1 MDSASE
7 HPADISGINTF
18 SIKGKTSFDL
28 YSFLRK
34 KRMITSISS
43 FQTSTH
49 FFKRKD
55 LNDIVRVSFHYFNKK
70 KEVDYL
76 VSSINNFTK
85 KIK

>member
-1 MDSASE
+1 MTIYE
-7 HPADISGINTF
+7 NERLISGINTF
-18 SIKGKTSFDL
+18 SIKGKAAFDI

-34 KRMITSISS
+34 KGMITSISS

-49 FFKRKD
+49 YFKKKD

-85 KIK
+85 KFK

>member
-1 MDSASE
+1 
-7 HPADISGINTF
+7 
-18 SIKGKTSFDL
+18 
-28 YSFLRK
+28 
-34 KRMITSISS
+34 MITSISS

-49 FFKRKD
+49 YFKKKD
-55 LNDIVRVSFHYFNKK
+55 FNDVVRISFHYFNKK